1 MATMEVL
8 LREDVEN
15 VGKRGQVVRVK
26 AGYARNY
33 LLPRKLAVLATSSSL
48 RIIEQEKKLVER
60 RESHGQAVAQSLA
73 DKLRAVALELPRK
86 VGEQDILFGSVTS
99 LDVAAALAE
108 KGIEIDR
115 RKIVLDHPIKYV
127 GEYHVPVKLH
137 RDVTVEVKVN
147 VVREE
152 EKSE

>member
-1 MATMEVL
+1 MEVL

-15 VGKRGQVVRVK
+15 IGKRGQVVRVK

-33 LLPRKLAVLATSSSL
+33 LLPRKLAVLATSSTL
-48 RIIEQEKKLVER
+48 RFIEQEKKLLER
-60 RESHGQAVAQSLA
+60 RESHEQAVAQSLA
-73 DKLRAVALELPRK
+73 EKLKAVTLELPRK

-108 KGIEIDR
+108 KGIKIDR
-115 RKIVLDHPIKYV
+115 RKIMLDHPIKYV
-127 GEYHVPVKLH
+127 GEYHVPVRLH

-152 EKSE
+152 GKSG